1 MLKIVG
7 AVFDVKAKAWTFEAK
22 AKDKAI
28 KIILCL
34 AWWRHNKKLV
44 IRSI

>member
-34 AWWRHNKKLV
+34 PVWPGGGITKSSL
-44 IRSI
+44 